1 LSLAGSR
8 QEIQVA
14 SAEQMARLKAV
25 VPAAQA
31 SGRKW
36 GVPASVTLAQWIPES
51 SWGSARQQLH
61 DAE

>member
-1 LSLAGSR
+1 M
-8 QEIQVA
+8 A